1 MGNEE
6 YSPKQLG
13 SIERTIKIGKTL
25 VENYPEIAKVPRAI
39 SDYFGLNAG
48 IPDEEQIEY
57 IREVVYDWAMAV
69 CELKWPKCKPHLEVA
84 PFLWLLERP
93 YKFESVCRMSSPIN
107 DVVGIGVASTR
118 TQAWPAGYGVE
129 RPGEGPE
136 GIESMN
142 LSNRI
147 DDGGERLPQFARRA
161 RYHIGTRKK
170 NK

>member
-1 MGNEE
+1 MGNKE

-13 SIERTIKIGKTL
+13 SIERTIKIGKIL
-25 VENYPEIAKVPRAI
+25 VEDYPEIAKVPRAI

-48 IPDEEQIEY
+48 IPDEKQIED

-69 CELKWPKCKPHLEVA
+69 CELKWPKCKPHLEVG

-93 YKFESVCRMSSPIN
+93 YKFESVRCTRSHFN
-107 DVVGIGVASTR
+107 DGVGIEVAL
-118 TQAWPAGYGVE
+118 PIGYGFE
-129 RPGEGPE
+129 SPGEGLR

-147 DDGGERLPQFARRA
+147 DDGGERLPQFARRG
-161 RYHIGTRKK
+161 RYHLGTRKN